1 MNSRPAAPDAK
12 ALEAK
17 SGEVVAAAAVHLPEE
32 LRDDDREANI
42 EAARQALQALQAESA
57 PAAATQVAAEPDSH
71 AENRP

>member
-42 EAARQALQALQAESA
+42 EAARQALQAFQAESA
-57 PAAATQVAAEPDSH
+57 PAVAAEPDSR
-71 AENRP
+71 AESRP